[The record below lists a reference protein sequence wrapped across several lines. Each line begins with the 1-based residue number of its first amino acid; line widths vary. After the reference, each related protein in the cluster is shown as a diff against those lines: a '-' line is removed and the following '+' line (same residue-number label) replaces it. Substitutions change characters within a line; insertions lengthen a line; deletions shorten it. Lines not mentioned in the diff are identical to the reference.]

1 MLTPKDLK
9 ELVEQDLITGQQAH
23 DITRYYEIKKSSQ
36 PNRLS
41 LILGVLGAVFIGL
54 AVILVLAH
62 NWDQFS
68 NNIRVF
74 IAFIPLVLA
83 QIFTGYLLMNDTDQR
98 NLKEVAGIILFFSLA
113 ATVFITSQIYHVSDP
128 EGNFYVLWMALS
140 VPIVYILNASVLSM
154 LCIFC
159 ITSYLL
165 AFGFNADRM
174 MPLLYFYSIIAAL
187 LPYYVKV
194 MRRSDTNNTAYWLH
208 WLLAVAII
216 LSLLPL
222 GNNAGVVLLFT
233 YAALFTLFYHIGHL
247 PVFDNIPKQ
256 ANAYLQT
263 GRAGITIILFIAG
276 FSGFWDE
283 VQEAWA
289 NAEILY
295 SRAFIA
301 SIVLGVAAIV
311 LYVRRKQWKWFHLAD
326 MDLVLIP
333 LFILLLTANSLTFIL
348 SNLLTLAVGLV
359 IMTRGIRSNRLL
371 TINFGLLIIAVLI
384 LSRFFET
391 NLSFL
396 IRGLVFA
403 MIGLAFFITNYYLT
417 KKSKRY
423 EK

>member
-9 ELVEQDLITGQQAH
+9 ELVDHDLISGQQAH
-23 DITRYYEIKKSSQ
+23 DITQYYEIKKGNQ

-41 LILGVLGAVFIGL
+41 LILGGLGAVFVGL
-54 AVILVLAH
+54 AIILVLAH

-68 NNIRVF
+68 KNIRVI
-74 IAFIPLVLA
+74 IAFLPLLLA
-83 QIFTGYLLMNDTDQR
+83 QIYTGYLLLKDTDQR
-98 NLKEVAGIILFFSLA
+98 HLKEIAGIILFFSLA
-113 ATVFITSQIYHVSDP
+113 ATVFITAQIYHVSDP
-128 EGNFYVLWMALS
+128 EGNFYILWVALS

-165 AFGFNADRM
+165 AYGFKDDNNM
-174 MPLLYFYSIIAAL
+174 QLLYFYGVIAAL

-194 MRRSDTNNTAYWLH
+194 MQRSVTNNTAYWLH
-208 WLLAVAII
+208 WLIALSII

-233 YAALFTLFYHIGHL
+233 FTALFTLFYHIGHL
-247 PVFDNIPKQ
+247 PVFDLIPKQ

-263 GRAGITIILFIAG
+263 GRVGITMILFITG

-289 NAEILY
+289 HSEVLYSKAFITGIILSAGAIILY
-295 SRAFIA
+295 I
-301 SIVLGVAAIV
+301 
-311 LYVRRKQWKWFHLAD
+311 RRKQWKWFHLAD

-333 LFILLLTANSLTFIL
+333 LFILLFTANSVSFII
-348 SNLLTLAVGLV
+348 SNILALAVGIV
-359 IMTRGIRSNRLL
+359 IMIRGIRSNQLL
-371 TINFGLLIIAVLI
+371 TINFGLFIIAVLI
-384 LSRFFET
+384 LSRFFES

-396 IRGLVFA
+396 IRGIVFA
-403 MIGLAFFITNYYLT
+403 IIGLAFFMTNYYLT